1 MDVVDD
7 PTTIRL
13 TVKKKDSETNTSVA
27 QGNASLAGAQY
38 KVTYVNGI
46 KTVENIVTTI
56 CCASCVEETSLPSM
70 HSV

>member
-13 TVKKKDSETNTSVA
+13 TVKKKDSETNASVA

-38 KVTYVNGI
+38 I
-46 KTVENIVTTI
+46 K
-56 CCASCVEETSLPSM
+56 
-70 HSV
+70 